1 MNYMLKDKVCRI
13 HEVKFEDEDI
23 LSSLKRYNIS
33 SDDSLV
39 QRGILAQAKFDI
51 ATIWPLHK
59 DSIPLD
65 TYIDLIMEKYPHERW
80 LY

>member
-1 MNYMLKDKVCRI
+1 MLRDKVCRI
-13 HEVKFEDEDI
+13 QDIEFSDEDI
-23 LSSLKRYNIS
+23 LDSLKRYKIC

-51 ATIWPLHK
+51 ATFWPLHK
-59 DSIPLD
+59 DTITVD
-65 TYIDLIMEKYPHERW
+65 DYVDLIMQNYPHEKW